1 MKYIEIIDTAYFE
14 KDDTDLSF
22 IIAVSEDEYELLKSD
37 LKHILDNQE
46 EYDNVWDAMMDCI
59 EEHGAERIC
68 PDFSMNWQEE

>member
-1 MKYIEIIDTAYFE
+1 MKYIEVIDTAYEE
-14 KDDTDLSF
+14 KDDTNLSF

-68 PDFSMNWQEE
+68 PDFSMNW